1 MKTNMT
7 VMFTALISIVFSVAA
22 QFCLKAGM
30 SSNSVRT
37 AMEAKISI
45 QGVFTLISSPYI
57 VAGFMLYGMGAMI
70 WLAVLAR
77 WDVSKAYPIVGLGFV
92 LAALIGLTQGEN
104 ISLLR
109 MAGIVLIVS
118 GVAVVART

>member
-1 MKTNMT
+1 
-7 VMFTALISIVFSVAA
+7 MFIALISIVFSVAA

-30 SSNSVRT
+30 SSSAVRM

>member
-7 VMFTALISIVFSVAA
+7 VLLIGLISIVFSVAA

-30 SSNSVRT
+30 SSSPVRI
-37 AMEAKISI
+37 AMETRMSI
-45 QGVFTLISSPYI
+45 QGVVALISSPYI
-57 VAGFMLYGMGAMI
+57 IAGFMLYGMGAMI

-77 WDVSKAYPIVGLGFV
+77 WDVSKAYPLVGFGFV

-104 ISLLR
+104 ITLLR
-109 MAGIVLIVS
+109 MAGIVLIVG

>member
-7 VMFTALISIVFSVAA
+7 VLLIALISIVFSVAA

-30 SSNSVRT
+30 SSGHIRM
-37 AMEAKISI
+37 AMEAKLSI
-45 QGVFTLISSPYI
+45 QGVVALISSPYI
-57 VAGFMLYGMGAMI
+57 IAGFMLYGMGAMI

-77 WDVSKAYPIVGLGFV
+77 WDVSKAYPLVGFGFV
-92 LAALIGLTQGEN
+92 LAALIGLIQGEN
-104 ISLLR
+104 ISFLR
-109 MAGIVLIVS
+109 IAGIVLIVG